1 VGPPGR
7 HGHLAALAAG
17 PSPAVDGTEV
27 AGFHD
32 AWPTAGDDGVSRLGE
47 SARDLTG
54 VGIDLSVRVQA
65 GGAEEAHG
73 RADLGQRA
81 EALDELGLDA
91 HHPPRILVRPGGPR
105 TAVEQTLIRR
115 RLRHLVTAQTQR
127 PLPVEAA

>member
-1 VGPPGR
+1 PR
-7 HGHLAALAAG
+7 R
-17 PSPAVDGTEV
+17 PSTLFPYTTL
-27 AGFHD
+27 FR
-32 AWPTAGDDGVSRLGE
+32 S
-47 SARDLTG
+47 
-54 VGIDLSVRVQA
+54 LSVRVQA

-115 RLRHLVTAQTQR
+115 RLRHLVTAVRRSEEHTSELQSR
-127 PLPVEAA
+127 FDLV

>member
-1 VGPPGR
+1 EAGCGSE
-7 HGHLAALAAG
+7 LAAQAG
-17 PSPAVDGTEV
+17 GLTPAVDVT
-27 AGFHD
+27 AAACFRD
-32 AWPTAGDDGVSRLGE
+32 ARPTAGYDAVSRSGE
-47 SARDLTG
+47 SARALSG
-54 VGIDLSVRVQA
+54 VGLDLRVRVQA